1 MKIFGFLSK
10 TKPDNSGTTKISQSN
25 EGAVIDGIVNESKPF
40 GIKSYLHN
48 FYQTPTDE
56 ERPGAWLLLP
66 PPPAQR
72 RGMLFCRFLTVLGI
86 LLLMCGATG
95 IVIGYTWPHEPIEQ
109 SLYKIAIDI
118 DEDGNYYL
126 PPGSLAY
133 LIKDPMKQWKIVGFI
148 LFAAG
153 SGLMAIGLLVPA
165 LAQLLGGTRLAAFAS
180 EDGTPNEPPIRIY
193 SSNSNTKGI
202 NPPKKAASNKISP
215 TSGPVPVAE
224 ELSKVQ
230 PSEKKSMEN
239 SLTADDLLMSS
250 DDTTPFI
257 K

>member
-1 MKIFGFLSK
+1 MKFFGFLYK
-10 TKPDNSGTTKISQSN
+10 KPDKSGTTISN
-25 EGAVIDGIVNESKPF
+25 PNDGPVIDGIVNENKSF

-56 ERPGAWLLLP
+56 EHPGTWLLLP

-72 RGMLFCRFLTVLGI
+72 GGMLFCRILTVLGI
-86 LLLMCGATG
+86 LLLMSGAIG
-95 IVIGYTWPHEPIEQ
+95 IVVGYTWPHEPIEE

-133 LIKDPMKQWKIVGFI
+133 LMKDPMKQWKVIGFI
-148 LFAAG
+148 LFAGG
-153 SGLMAIGLLVPA
+153 SGLMAIGLLVPTV
-165 LAQLLGGTRLAAFAS
+165 AQLLGGTRLAAFAS
-180 EDGTPNEPPIRIY
+180 EDGTPNEPPIRVY
-193 SSNSNTKGI
+193 SSNTCPKSI
-202 NPPKKAASNKISP
+202 NPPKKAGSNKISP

-230 PSEKKSMEN
+230 PSEKKSMDN
-239 SLTADDLLMSS
+239 SMTADDLLMSS